1 MNNEKFEK
9 EDTFGPGENASQE
22 IPPEQEVYPTEL
34 TQYSLKMYGVAAL
47 VAVLAIAFAI
57 LFKMP
62 SPLFIL
68 TGSAFLIYRASNVR
82 RRYYQGLIQEL
93 AVQCT
98 AIKAGI
104 IRDKTDVS
112 FCSLD
117 PKPVFFKFHI
127 ATRKAQDD
135 FIEGS
140 NYIIYYDVDD
150 PRTLLGYI
158 QC

>member
-1 MNNEKFEK
+1 MNDNQVER
-9 EDTFGPGENASQE
+9 TSASSPADDDALLL
-22 IPPEQEVYPTEL
+22 PPVGEVYPTEL
-34 TQYSLKMYGVAAL
+34 TQYSLKVYGAAIL
-47 VAVLAIAFAI
+47 AAVLAVLFSL

-62 SPLFIL
+62 SPLFLL
-68 TGSAFLIYRASNVR
+68 TGTAYLSYRAYNVK
-82 RRYYQGLIQEL
+82 RRYYKGLIREV

-98 AIKAGI
+98 AIKVGV

-112 FCSLD
+112 FCSLE
-117 PKPVFFKFHI
+117 PKPVFYKFHI
-127 ATRKAQDD
+127 ASKKAQDD

-140 NYIIYYDVDD
+140 NYVIYYDVDD

>member
-1 MNNEKFEK
+1 MNASE
-9 EDTFGPGENASQE
+9 EDTALGAETKPADGP
-22 IPPEQEVYPTEL
+22 YPTEL
-34 TQYSLKMYGVAAL
+34 THYSLKMYGVAAL
-47 VAVLAIAFAI
+47 VAVFAIAFSL

-62 SPLFIL
+62 SPLFLL
-68 TGSAFLIYRASNVR
+68 TGSAYLAYRSYNVR
-82 RRYYQGLIQEL
+82 KRYYNGLIQEI

-117 PKPVFFKFHI
+117 SKPVFYKFHI

-140 NYIIYYDVDD
+140 NYVIYFDVND
-150 PRTLLGYI
+150 PRTLMGYI